1 MTLFAISGIG
11 IVTALAVTAVKEHSR
26 SLSLAAALCGGVIIL
41 FFCLSPIKEIY
52 ENLSSLIS
60 AANID
65 TSYIKILLKSLGIC
79 LIGEFAADTHVMI
92 SDWRDCRE
100 KSSFLP
106 KQQSLYALCRCLTV
120 LYRWCLALLNKA
132 QHKQIIANK
141 TFM

>member
-11 IVTALAVTAVKEHSR
+11 IITALAVTAVKEHNR

-65 TSYIKILLKSLGIC
+65 TSYIKILLKSLGLC
-79 LIGEFAADTHVMI
+79 LIGEFAADT
-92 SDWRDCRE
+92 
-100 KSSFLP
+100 L
-106 KQQSLYALCRCLTV
+106 Q
-120 LYRWCLALLNKA
+120 
-132 QHKQIIANK
+132 
-141 TFM
+141 

>member
-11 IVTALAVTAVKEHSR
+11 IVTALAVTAVKEHNR
-26 SLSLAAALCGGVIIL
+26 SLSLAAALCGGMIIL

-79 LIGEFAADTHVMI
+79 LIGEFAADTCNDFGLEGLSGKIELFAKTAVI
-92 SDWRDCRE
+92 ICT
-100 KSSFLP
+100 LP
-106 KQQSLYALCRCLTV
+106 
-120 LYRWCLALLNKA
+120 LLNSLVSVVLGLVK
-132 QHKQIIANK
+132 
-141 TFM
+141 